1 MNNKTIE
8 AAKHDTAAAAPSAAG
23 QSGPA
28 AGGKQSTKSPKRF
41 EIKKKG
47 DLPRHAELIADNDEG
62 TIAFTDDPI
71 LANALQNSGFEVI
84 DTQQQKK
91 APAK

>member
-1 MNNKTIE
+1 VNSKSND
-8 AAKHDTAAAAPSAAG
+8 AKHATPAAAQEAAAG

-28 AGGKQSTKSPKRF
+28 ATAKQAAKQALKPKRF

-47 DLPRHAELIADNDEG
+47 DLPRHPELITDNDEG

-71 LANALQNSGFEVI
+71 LADGLKNSGFEVV
-84 DTQQQKK
+84 DTRDSKTK
-91 APAK
+91 